1 MNKLG
6 VVGFI
11 AVLFFVS
18 SCKNDETSEA
28 SSKEPQLIFKLKFD
42 PNQARLDGAGN
53 VSLLPDTHA
62 AQSPSF
68 NGMSAHYIELTPN
81 AFTIPG
87 QGEQVYK
94 GATTDS
100 YGTVTVDG
108 NTLDPIDFSKAIVK
122 DEGEVFY
129 SLPLKNV
136 KSGTYPYVRVSV
148 TYQNYD
154 IVYKAAGI
162 NGLSGT
168 VASFVGYGQ
177 RINSLKIKNSS
188 LLVNANKT
196 QGFWAVE
203 DHSTGITQSGQAP
216 AGATTVPNPIANTS
230 AISEGSCLVTGV
242 FSDPF
247 TITGNETEDVIIE
260 LSFSINNSFE
270 WYDKN
275 DDGIFEPEAGDL
287 VMDMGLRG
295 LVPIVK

>member
-1 MNKLG
+1 M
-6 VVGFI
+6 
-11 AVLFFVS
+11 
-18 SCKNDETSEA
+18 
-28 SSKEPQLIFKLKFD
+28 
-42 PNQARLDGAGN
+42 
-53 VSLLPDTHA
+53 LPDTHA

-94 GATTDS
+94 GATTDAH
-100 YGTVTVDG
+100 GTVTVGGDV
-108 NTLDPIDFSKAIVK
+108 LDPIDFSKAIVK

-129 SLPLKNV
+129 SIPIKDV
-136 KSGTYPYVRVSV
+136 KAGTYPYVRVSV

-154 IVYKAAGI
+154 ITYKAAGI
-162 NGLSGT
+162 DGLTGT

-177 RINSLKIKNSS
+177 RIDDLKIKNSS
-188 LLVNANKT
+188 LSVNANKT

-203 DHSTGITQSGQAP
+203 DHTTGITQSGQAP
-216 AGATTVPNPIANTS
+216 AGSTTVPNPIAGTS

-242 FSDPF
+242 FGEAF
-247 TITGNETEDVIIE
+247 TLTGNETEDVIIE

-275 DDGIFEPEAGDL
+275 NDGIYEPEAGDL

-295 LVPIVK
+295 LIPYVK